1 MQLSGKHSLH
11 AELVTVWNT
20 LMNPEILA
28 LIMPGISKLE
38 KKNANSFESTMDIK
52 MGPINGSFNGTL
64 DLEQLKEYETFT
76 LNTRQDSKIGKA
88 QAIIKLDFSS
98 PANNQTD
105 LVYDGTVKLTGLLAN
120 MGQRLIGGV
129 ANSLIKQFF
138 SNLEKELEKQSVA

>member
-11 AELVTVWNT
+11 AELATVWNT

-28 LIMPGISKLE
+28 LIVPGISKLE
-38 KKNANSFESTMDIK
+38 KKDEHSFESTMEIK
-52 MGPINGSFNGTL
+52 MGPINGSFKGTL

-105 LVYDGTVKLTGLLAN
+105 LAYDGTVKLTGLLAN

-129 ANSLIKQFF
+129 ANTLIKQFF

>member
-1 MQLSGKHSLH
+1 M
-11 AELVTVWNT
+11 E
-20 LMNPEILA
+20 
-28 LIMPGISKLE
+28 
-38 KKNANSFESTMDIK
+38 IK
-52 MGPINGSFNGTL
+52 MGPINGSFKGTL